1 MSASAPVLNV
11 SVPFHALGRWCENWV
26 VNGWMRKWC
35 ADEDDNDVS
44 SWRCC
49 FLVSIFFVFCV
60 LVSCAFLFL
69 WGKIAW
75 SRWWWC
81 YAIEK
86 KPMTMAAA
94 FISTTSHHWLRS
106 VNIDSIMICT
116 FASTTDFI
124 DLPTLYK
131 LTVIVFFFLS
141 RRSFWDLFSNHHE
154 KKKFAS
160 FHWPKSKS
168 SFTTEAYK
176 IFFSSACAG
185 WKKKL
190 THSNSAIILP

>member
-26 VNGWMRKWC
+26 VNGWMRKRC

-131 LTVIVFFFLS
+131 LTVIVFFSCLGARFG
-141 RRSFWDLFSNHHE
+141 
-154 KKKFAS
+154 
-160 FHWPKSKS
+160 
-168 SFTTEAYK
+168 
-176 IFFSSACAG
+176 IFFPTTTKRKNLRHFIGPNRNLPSQLKPTKFFFRLLVLDG
-185 WKKKL
+185 KK
-190 THSNSAIILP
+190 N